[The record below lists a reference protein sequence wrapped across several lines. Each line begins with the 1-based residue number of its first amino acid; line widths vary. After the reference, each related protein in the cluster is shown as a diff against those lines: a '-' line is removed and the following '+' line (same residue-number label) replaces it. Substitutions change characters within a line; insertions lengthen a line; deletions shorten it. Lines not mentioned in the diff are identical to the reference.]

1 MFVFN
6 NNHFAEDRFLHS
18 LIFFRRLLP
27 AVHKE
32 KQCLG
37 RLKKYFRNDNFKEA
51 KLSRLTLKLE
61 LTYFSEKVK
70 DRKISMFV
78 S

>member
-1 MFVFN
+1 MSGKI
-6 NNHFAEDRFLHS
+6 EEML
-18 LIFFRRLLP
+18 
-27 AVHKE
+27 
-32 KQCLG
+32 
-37 RLKKYFRNDNFKEA
+37 RNDNFKEA
-51 KLSRLTLKLE
+51 KLSRLTLKLG

>member
-1 MFVFN
+1 MSGKI
-6 NNHFAEDRFLHS
+6 EEML
-18 LIFFRRLLP
+18 
-27 AVHKE
+27 
-32 KQCLG
+32 
-37 RLKKYFRNDNFKEA
+37 RNDNFKEA

-61 LTYFSEKVK
+61 LIRISLRKVK